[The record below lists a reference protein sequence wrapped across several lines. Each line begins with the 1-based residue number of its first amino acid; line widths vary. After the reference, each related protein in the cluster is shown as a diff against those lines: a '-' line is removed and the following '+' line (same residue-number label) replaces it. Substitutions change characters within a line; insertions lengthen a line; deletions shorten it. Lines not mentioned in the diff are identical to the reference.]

1 MSKLLLKE
9 QPLKDSVV
17 QSLTNSITHMTDAA
31 QKTYSMDVPGGFSR
45 YSEMEKCKDDIVQL
59 NKDLQELRKWINSSC
74 KILDDTFSS
83 MNNEAL
89 FLPTSQ
95 LKERKEI
102 IN

>member
-9 QPLKDSVV
+9 QPLKETVV
-17 QSLTNSITHMTDAA
+17 QSLTNSLAHMNDAS

-45 YSEMEKCKDDIVQL
+45 YSEMERCKDDIVQL
-59 NKDLQELRKWINSSC
+59 NKELQELKKWINSSC
-74 KILDDTFSS
+74 KTLEDTFSS
-83 MNNEAL
+83 MNNETS

-95 LKERKEI
+95 LKERNEI